1 MIESKNLLQSRL
13 YLDAAK
19 YYYQQMEL
27 SFQDRRKF
35 LYSLLAFLPIA
46 RSVTLVFKKEAS
58 TSKQLGAWYD
68 NQAKEWKSNKLMKF
82 FIKLRDISI
91 HKHTPDT
98 RTAVSLKWV
107 ANLPALAEGDVM
119 TVNGP
124 DGKSLTLFP
133 TEPRIDKIVGYH
145 FIHNCKW
152 FTEDSGVM
160 NLCKKYLD
168 ELEKFVVEYENKVRG
183 VKS

>member
-1 MIESKNLLQSRL
+1 MGCG
-13 YLDAAK
+13 
-19 YYYQQMEL
+19 
-27 SFQDRRKF
+27 FTCTCRR
-35 LYSLLAFLPIA
+35 
-46 RSVTLVFKKEAS
+46 RC
-58 TSKQLGAWYD
+58 
-68 NQAKEWKSNKLMKF
+68 
-82 FIKLRDISI
+82 
-91 HKHTPDT
+91 HDT
-98 RTAVSLKWV
+98 RR
-107 ANLPALAEGDVM
+107 AN
-119 TVNGP
+119 
-124 DGKSLTLFP
+124 GKPLTLFP